1 MPVRDVTER
10 EPARDWQALP
20 DLDELLAK
28 AQDTARGI
36 LEAEQAL
43 ELVRRRC
50 EHAEEP
56 QAQGE
61 LAAEALDHVERH
73 LNLMRERR
81 RQLDGVEAK
90 LWARRNRLERLL
102 INARGSDWWR
112 ERRKL
117 AREELSREPA

>member
-1 MPVRDVTER
+1 MSAREVAQR
-10 EPARDWQALP
+10 EPAGDWQALP
-20 DLDELLAK
+20 ELDELLAK

-36 LEAEQAL
+36 LDAEESL
-43 ELVRRRC
+43 ERLRRRC
-50 EHAEEP
+50 EQDTEP
-56 QAQGE
+56 QAQ
-61 LAAEALDHVERH
+61 LAAEALDHVERQ

-102 INARGSDWWR
+102 ISARGGKWWR

-117 AREELSREPA
+117 AQEETSSERA